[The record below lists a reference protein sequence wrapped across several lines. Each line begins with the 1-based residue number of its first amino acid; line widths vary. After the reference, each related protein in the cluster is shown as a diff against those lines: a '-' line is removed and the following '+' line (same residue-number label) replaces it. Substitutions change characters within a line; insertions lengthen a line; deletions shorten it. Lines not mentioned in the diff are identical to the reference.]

1 MDILITI
8 AFLALYYI
16 LGLGTVIALK
26 TGLEEDV
33 KLEGADYLMAAGFPI
48 LLFVVFILVYALTT
62 RILESFEYESKM
74 ETLGKI
80 AKAMIERGS
89 NVNIENLMNELDR
102 EKNDK
107 K

>member
-1 MDILITI
+1 MTI
-8 AFLALYYI
+8 NELLP
-16 LGLGTVIALK
+16 LL
-26 TGLEEDV
+26 
-33 KLEGADYLMAAGFPI
+33 I
-48 LLFVVFILVYALTT
+48 LLFVVFILVYTLTT

-102 EKNDK
+102 EKKD
-107 K
+107 

>member
-1 MDILITI
+1 MTINELLPIL
-8 AFLALYYI
+8 
-16 LGLGTVIALK
+16 
-26 TGLEEDV
+26 
-33 KLEGADYLMAAGFPI
+33 I
-48 LLFVVFILVYALTT
+48 LLFVVFILVYTLTT

-102 EKNDK
+102 EKK
-107 K
+107 GKEIIG

>member
-1 MDILITI
+1 MTINELLPIL
-8 AFLALYYI
+8 
-16 LGLGTVIALK
+16 
-26 TGLEEDV
+26 
-33 KLEGADYLMAAGFPI
+33 I

-102 EKNDK
+102 EKKDK
-107 K
+107 GGF

>member
-1 MDILITI
+1 MTINELLPIL
-8 AFLALYYI
+8 
-16 LGLGTVIALK
+16 
-26 TGLEEDV
+26 
-33 KLEGADYLMAAGFPI
+33 I
-48 LLFVVFILVYALTT
+48 LLFVVFILVYTLTT

-80 AKAMIERGS
+80 AKAMIERDS

-102 EKNDK
+102 EKKDK

>member
-1 MDILITI
+1 MTI
-8 AFLALYYI
+8 NELLPI
-16 LGLGTVIALK
+16 S
-26 TGLEEDV
+26 
-33 KLEGADYLMAAGFPI
+33 I
-48 LLFVVFILVYALTT
+48 LLFVVFILVYTLTT

-102 EKNDK
+102 EKKDK

>member
-1 MDILITI
+1 MTINELLPIL
-8 AFLALYYI
+8 
-16 LGLGTVIALK
+16 
-26 TGLEEDV
+26 
-33 KLEGADYLMAAGFPI
+33 I
-48 LLFVVFILVYALTT
+48 LLFVVFILVYTLTT

-89 NVNIENLMNELDR
+89 NVNIYNLMNVLDR

>member
-1 MDILITI
+1 MTINELLPIL
-8 AFLALYYI
+8 
-16 LGLGTVIALK
+16 
-26 TGLEEDV
+26 
-33 KLEGADYLMAAGFPI
+33 I

-80 AKAMIERGS
+80 AKAMIARGS

>member
-1 MDILITI
+1 MTINELLPIL
-8 AFLALYYI
+8 
-16 LGLGTVIALK
+16 
-26 TGLEEDV
+26 
-33 KLEGADYLMAAGFPI
+33 I
-48 LLFVVFILVYALTT
+48 LLFEVFILVYALTT